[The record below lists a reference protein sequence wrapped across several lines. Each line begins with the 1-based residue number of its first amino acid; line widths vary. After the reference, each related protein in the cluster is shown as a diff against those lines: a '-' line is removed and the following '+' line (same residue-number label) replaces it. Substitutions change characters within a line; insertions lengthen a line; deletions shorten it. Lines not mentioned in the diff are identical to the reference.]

1 MTVATTQTQVVSAA
15 RFYLTFTNLGTIA
28 FSELGGISSKVGAL
42 EYIFNDD
49 KGNTIH
55 TKQFGKTEPPT
66 ITLKRGLDSAGNNK
80 LMAWHAMARQGLAAA
95 RGDGTLTVMD
105 ASGAEPIVYT
115 LQNAW
120 CSEIQVSGMKAGDS
134 AVATIEIKI
143 TCEHIV
149 VTPPTKI

>member
-1 MTVATTQTQVVSAA
+1 MTTATTQNQVVSAA

-28 FSELGGISSKVGAL
+28 FSELGGIASKVGSQ

-49 KGNTIH
+49 KGITVH

-66 ITLKRGLDSAGNNK
+66 ISLKRGLDAAGNAK
-80 LMAWHAMARQGLAAA
+80 LMAWHAMARQGLPSA

-115 LQNAW
+115 LENAW
-120 CSEIQVSGMKAGDS
+120 CSEITISGMKAGDS
-134 AVATIEIKI
+134 TVATIECKI
-143 TCEHIV
+143 TCENIV
-149 VTPPTKI
+149 VTPPTKA